1 MQWSLGVVNNLA
13 IVSRFVLNTSHRN
26 NTRSAI
32 IKQKIENFKNGGGGV
47 TFLLKKLN
55 LYDSCS

>member
-26 NTRSAI
+26 KTRSA
-32 IKQKIENFKNGGGGV
+32 IKQKIENFKNGGGDV